1 LSDLEFFYE
10 SLLTGFPDL
19 SKEKFVLELLREG
32 LEDRGCGL
40 ALCEQEDMI
49 LGRVSV
55 QEGLIVL
62 RGNHRDKTLHL
73 LCRK

>member
-1 LSDLEFFYE
+1 MSDLELFYE

-19 SKEKFVLELLREG
+19 TKEKFVLELLREG
-32 LEDRGCGL
+32 LKDWGSGL

-62 RGNHRDKTLHL
+62 RGNH
-73 LCRK
+73 